1 MASVKT
7 DGRTER
13 PLVTQKISES
23 ECCQRVLG
31 KDEHLFLGPG
41 HSFNELAGEVAV
53 VRLHLQAV

>member
-7 DGRTER
+7 DGCAER

-41 HSFNELAGEVAV
+41 HSFNELAGEIAI